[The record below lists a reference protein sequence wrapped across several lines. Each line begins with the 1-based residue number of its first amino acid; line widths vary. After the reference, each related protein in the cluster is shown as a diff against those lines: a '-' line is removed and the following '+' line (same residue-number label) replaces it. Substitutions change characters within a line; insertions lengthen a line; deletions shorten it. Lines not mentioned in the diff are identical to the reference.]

1 MGDII
6 ILAILI
12 GLTYLG
18 YQRGFLRTLAGVVSI
33 ALSLII
39 ATAFSGSVANYL
51 ENSPVYDVIFEN
63 VERCV
68 KQPGEPSNN
77 VYDYGA
83 AELNFPKEFIKDVQK
98 DVTQGSNE
106 VKTTLSYKI
115 TDMAINVL
123 SFVIIFV
130 IVRIAMQILL
140 IIVGMIKKIPFIG
153 WSDRLLG
160 GLFGFLRGFLAIY
173 LALALVTV
181 VASFDSDNFL
191 VNTVNQ
197 SEFAKVMYNNN
208 VFLDFVYKD

>member
-1 MGDII
+1 M
-6 ILAILI
+6 
-12 GLTYLG
+12 
-18 YQRGFLRTLAGVVSI
+18 
-33 ALSLII
+33 
-39 ATAFSGSVANYL
+39 
-51 ENSPVYDVIFEN
+51 
-63 VERCV
+63 
-68 KQPGEPSNN
+68 
-77 VYDYGA
+77 YDYGA

-191 VNTVNQ
+191 VKTVNQ